1 MIFFNILLIVIGF
14 ALLIKGA
21 EFLVDGASSL
31 AKRFN
36 VSDIVIGLTVVAIW
50 APLLLNLSCSER
62 HVWSYYY

>member
-1 MIFFNILLIVIGF
+1 MMIFFNIILIVIGF

-50 APLLLNLSCSER
+50 VPWLLNL
-62 HVWSYYY
+62 W